1 MGGRVGGKSHKFY
14 RETRGIKVSGGQPV
28 KAGTVLTREGDR
40 WKPGLNVLGL
50 MKLSA
55 ACAGEVYFTRKR
67 GKSGQIVT
75 YVNIRP
81 AAVEKKS

>member
-14 RETRGIKVSGGQPV
+14 RETRGIKVIGGQTV
-28 KAGTVLTREGDR
+28 KTGTILTREGDR

-55 ACAGEVYFTRKR
+55 ACDGEVYFTKKR
-67 GKSGQIVT
+67 CKSGKVAT
-75 YVNIRP
+75 YVNVRP
-81 AAVEKKS
+81 AVADKKS